1 MTMNKIPKDFNAL
14 ERKEIRDA
22 SFLEAK
28 SRLKNYSPFAHKGT
42 RGHAAIF
49 AGSPG
54 MMGAAI
60 LSTNACLRSGC
71 GKTTTIVPETYFSM
85 MHQAAP
91 EALLSN
97 RNSSLDLSNFSAIGV
112 GPGIG
117 TSPELENSLKQ
128 VFNSRLP
135 QVIDADALNFLSHNK
150 DLLSTLPKDTIL
162 TPHLKEWERLFEKF
176 KDENELINTS
186 VNICNKY
193 NINILIKG
201 YYSVLVTPSGE
212 YHVNGT
218 GNSGMGKAGSGD
230 VLTGLLS
237 GLLAQGYSAEDAGII
252 GMFVHGLSGD
262 LAKEAIGEDAMV
274 SGDLLKYLGEAF
286 KILRHSNTID

>member
-1 MTMNKIPKDFNAL
+1 MNKIPKDFNAL

-71 GKTTTIVPETYFSM
+71 GKTTTIIPETYFSM
-85 MHQAAP
+85 MHQSAP
-91 EALLSN
+91 EALLSP
-97 RNSSLDLSNFSAIGV
+97 RNPSLDLSTFSAIGV

-117 TSPELENSLKQ
+117 TSTELGNSLKQ
-128 VFNSRLP
+128 VFNSSLP
-135 QVIDADALNFLSHNK
+135 QVIDADALNYLSQNK
-150 DLLSTLPKDTIL
+150 DLLTTLPKDSIL
-162 TPHLKEWERLFEKF
+162 TPHLKEWERLFGKF
-176 KDENELINTS
+176 KDENELINTL

-193 NINILIKG
+193 NFNILIKG

-237 GLLAQGYSAEDAGII
+237 GLLAQGYSGEDAGII

-274 SGDLLKYLGEAF
+274 SGDLLQFLGEAF
-286 KILRHSNTID
+286 KILRDSNTID